1 METEKIISSYFSHIP
16 DDIWEKATKIKLLI
30 TDVDG
35 VLTDGGIIYDDMET
49 EYKKYD
55 VKDGL
60 IVSHL
65 RRNKFM
71 VGAITGRDSRVVE
84 NRCEELKFDFHYHGV
99 KNKGKKFDEVLETLE
114 LEADQVAYIG
124 DDLIDI
130 PILSR
135 VGLSICP
142 ADAIEYVKPFA
153 HYTSRFSGG
162 KGVFREVGDLLL
174 HANQLLVPIIENL
187 SQKENDK
194 N

>member
-1 METEKIISSYFSHIP
+1 METEKIVSLYFSHIQ
-16 DDIWEKATKIKLLI
+16 DEIWEKATKIKLLI

-49 EYKKYD
+49 EFKKYD

-60 IVSHL
+60 IVGHL

-71 VGAITGRDSRVVE
+71 VGAITGRNSRVVE

-99 KNKGKKFDEVLETLE
+99 KNKGKKFEEVLETLE
-114 LEADQVAYIG
+114 LDADQVAYIG
-124 DDLIDI
+124 DDLIDL
-130 PILSR
+130 PIISR
-135 VGLSICP
+135 VGLAICP

-153 HYTSRFSGG
+153 HYISRYSGG
-162 KGVFREVGDLLL
+162 KGVFREIGDLLL
-174 HANQLLVPIIENL
+174 HANQLLVPIIDNL
-187 SQKENDK
+187 SQKENEK

>member
-1 METEKIISSYFSHIP
+1 METEKIVSSYFSHIP

>member
-1 METEKIISSYFSHIP
+1 METEKIVSSYFSHIP

-153 HYTSRFSGG
+153 HYISRFFGG